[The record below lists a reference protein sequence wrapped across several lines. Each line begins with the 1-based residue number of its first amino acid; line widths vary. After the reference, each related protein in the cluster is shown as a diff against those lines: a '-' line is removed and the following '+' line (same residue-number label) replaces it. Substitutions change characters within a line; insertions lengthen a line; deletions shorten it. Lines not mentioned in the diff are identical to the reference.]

1 MKCMGCGAI
10 LQNTDKLKDG
20 YTSKID
26 SKLCQRC
33 FKIKNYGENIVNIKP
48 INNEDIITKI
58 NKEKGFVIFLLDFLN
73 IYEEV
78 ITTYKKIKLPK
89 IIVLTKS
96 DLIPK
101 NILKNTLINNLK
113 NIYHIKEDI
122 IYTSSKN
129 KDNINFIKDIIFQE
143 KKVYF
148 LGYTNSGKSS
158 LINAL
163 ANSDLT
169 ISKRSNTTLDFIKI
183 KTNEG
188 IIFDTPGFVPNNFLD
203 NMLPKKM
210 IRPIIYQLKNKYLLK
225 INDYR
230 ISSRENNN
238 LILYFTNDILIS
250 KRVKR
255 EELPKKI
262 KVKENTDLIIKG
274 LGFILIKKNTIIST
288 DIPENLLEIRPT
300 IIGGKHE

>member
-20 YTSKID
+20 YTPKID

-101 NILKNTLINNLK
+101 NISKNTLINNLK

-230 ISSRENNN
+230 ISSSENNN